1 MNLRQA
7 SYIFEE
13 LADWYKT
20 GGTPRPAQADVAE
33 AQKWCIERIKELEGK
48 LNEHHR
54 KNS

>member
-20 GGTPRPAQADVAE
+20 GSTPRPAQSDVAE
-33 AQKWCIERIKELEGK
+33 AQKWCVERIKELECK
-48 LNEHHR
+48 LNECD
-54 KNS
+54 